1 MFGTLE
7 TRGPVP
13 QTRNRNFRV
22 GGTDGGRGCWAPHT
36 PSPHRASR
44 GAQLLPPVARPKGRH
59 PPTCGVLHR
68 PPGRVACG
76 RPGRG
81 GLPQGWAK
89 CGTRVERAPGAR
101 VTEAGR
107 GKENRWRLHG
117 NACRPLSGRRQKRIH
132 TRIWVCTCMTAR
144 TGNPWSLGSAP
155 ALTQSPRS
163 PREVPSDRSSRGAVL
178 ATERPLWVA
187 PGCGLP
193 PGRPSRAAEGALPA
207 PPPFLQTGGSG
218 TQRMGDHARTRGPR
232 KVPELCSLASSQVG
246 KRIYAPG
253 VTHVPARGTPRLTR
267 ASPPAVR
274 PCPSPRPSKAGEC
287 A

>member
-1 MFGTLE
+1 MGPPH
-7 TRGPVP
+7 PVP
-13 QTRNRNFRV
+13 TQGLARGTAVAASCSPQRQTPV
-22 GGTDGGRGCWAPHT
+22 PL
-36 PSPHRASR
+36 R
-44 GAQLLPPVARPKGRH
+44 GAAPAPR
-59 PPTCGVLHR
+59 T
-68 PPGRVACG
+68 
-76 RPGRG
+76 G
-81 GLPQGWAK
+81 GLGQAWTGWLPQGWAK

-144 TGNPWSLGSAP
+144 TGHPWRLGSAP

-163 PREVPSDRSSRGAVL
+163 PREVPSDRSSRSAVL